1 MKPVIAIVGCGRVGT
16 ALAKF
21 LSEAGYKISG
31 LASKSI
37 SSAKR
42 LADLTGT
49 GRFTKIPW
57 EITKEADIVF
67 LTTPDSEISDTC
79 SNIAFNYGFKRDS
92 VVLHCSGALPSTILS
107 SAKSCGAFIGSMH
120 PMQSFALN
128 EGNGSPFH
136 GIIFAVEGDAQ
147 ALHIAAKIAVD
158 LGADCIPI
166 NTEDKTLYHAAAVV
180 ASNYLVTL
188 LSLAFRL
195 IEHAGISSSDTWKV
209 LNPLIEGTL
218 SNIEKAGITEALTGP
233 IARGDVETVKRHIE
247 AIGEK
252 SPELLD
258 LYNTLGFHTIGI
270 AEAKGTLSKKSADIL
285 KKIINSSAT
294 KAQRHK
300 EGI

>member
-1 MKPVIAIVGCGRVGT
+1 MKPVIAIAGCGRVGT

-21 LSEAGYKISG
+21 LSEAGYQISG
-31 LASKSI
+31 LASKSF

-49 GRFTKIPW
+49 GRYTKIPW
-57 EITKEADIVF
+57 EITKKADIVF

-79 SNIAFNYGFKRDS
+79 SNIAFNDGFKKDS

-128 EGNGSPFH
+128 EGGSPFH

-188 LSLAFRL
+188 LSFAFRL
-195 IEHAGISSSDTWKV
+195 IEHAGISGSDAWKV
-209 LNPLIEGTL
+209 LKPLIKGTL

-233 IARGDVETVKRHIE
+233 VARGDIETVKRHIE

-252 SPELLD
+252 LPELLD

-270 AEAKGTLSKKSADIL
+270 AQSKGTLSEKSADIL
-285 KKIINSSAT
+285 KKIT
-294 KAQRHK
+294 KNN
-300 EGI
+300 

>member
-21 LSEAGYKISG
+21 LSEAGYGISG
-31 LASKSI
+31 LASKSF
-37 SSAKR
+37 SSVKR

-49 GRFTKIPW
+49 GRFTTIPW
-57 EITKEADIVF
+57 EITKKADIVF

-79 SNIAFNYGFKRDS
+79 SNIAFNEGFKRDS

-128 EGNGSPFH
+128 EGNESPFH

-147 ALHIAAKIAVD
+147 ALHIAVKIAVD
-158 LGADCIPI
+158 LGADCISI

-195 IEHAGISSSDTWKV
+195 IEHAGISGSDTWKV
-209 LNPLIEGTL
+209 LKPLIEGTL
-218 SNIEKAGITEALTGP
+218 SNIEKAGIPAALTGP
-233 IARGDVETVKRHIE
+233 VARGDIETVERHIK

-258 LYNTLGFHTIGI
+258 LYNTLGFYTIDI
-270 AEAKGTLSKKSADIL
+270 AESKGTLSKKSADIL
-285 KKIINSSAT
+285 KKISNSSAT
-294 KAQRHK
+294 KARRHE
-300 EGI
+300 EGV

>member
-1 MKPVIAIVGCGRVGT
+1 MKPMIAIVGCGRLGA

-21 LSEAGYKISG
+21 LSEAGYRLSG
-31 LASKSI
+31 LASKSL

-42 LADLTGT
+42 LANLTGT

-67 LTTPDSEISDTC
+67 LTTPDDTISDTC
-79 SNIAFNYGFKRDS
+79 SSIASKDGFKRDS

-128 EGNGSPFH
+128 EGNKSPFH
-136 GIIFAVEGDAQ
+136 GIIFAVEGDIQ
-147 ALHIAAKIAVD
+147 ALDTAAKIAVD
-158 LGADCIPI
+158 FGADCIPI
-166 NTEDKTLYHAAAVV
+166 KTEDKTLYHAAAVV

-188 LSLAFRL
+188 LSLAYRL
-195 IEHAGISSSDTWKV
+195 IEHAGISGSDTWKV
-209 LNPLIEGTL
+209 LKPLIEGTL
-218 SNIEKAGITEALTGP
+218 SNIEKAGIPAALTGP
-233 IARGDVETVKRHIE
+233 IARGDIETVKRHIE
-247 AIGEK
+247 AIGKK

-270 AEAKGTLSKKSADIL
+270 AESKGSLSEKSADIL
-285 KKIINSSAT
+285 KKITN
-294 KAQRHK
+294 KVKWH
-300 EGI
+300 

>member
-1 MKPVIAIVGCGRVGT
+1 MKPVIAIVGCGKVGT

-21 LSEAGYKISG
+21 LSEAGYGISG
-31 LASKSI
+31 LASKSF

-42 LADLTGT
+42 LADLTGA
-49 GRFTKIPW
+49 GRFTTIPW
-57 EITKEADIVF
+57 EITKKADIVF

-79 SNIAFNYGFKRDS
+79 SNIAFNEGFKRDS

-128 EGNGSPFH
+128 EGDESPFH

-147 ALHIAAKIAVD
+147 ALHIAIKIAVD
-158 LGADCIPI
+158 LGADCISI
-166 NTEDKTLYHAAAVV
+166 SMEDKTLYHAAAVV

-195 IEHAGISSSDTWKV
+195 IEHAGISGSDTWKV
-209 LNPLIEGTL
+209 LKPLIKGTL
-218 SNIEKAGITEALTGP
+218 LNIEKAGIPAALTGP
-233 IARGDVETVKRHIE
+233 VARGDIKTVERHIK
-247 AIGEK
+247 AIREK

-270 AEAKGTLSKKSADIL
+270 AESKGTLSKKSADIL
-285 KKIINSSAT
+285 KKISNSSAT
-294 KAQRHK
+294 KAQRHE

>member
-1 MKPVIAIVGCGRVGT
+1 MNSVIAIVGCGRVGT

-31 LASKSI
+31 LASKSF

-67 LTTPDSEISDTC
+67 LTTPDSAISDTC
-79 SNIAFNYGFKRDS
+79 SDIAFNDGFKRNS
-92 VVLHCSGALPSTILS
+92 LVLHCSGALPSTILS

-136 GIIFAVEGDAQ
+136 GIIFSVEGDVQ
-147 ALHIAAKIAVD
+147 ALHIAEKIAVD

-195 IEHAGISSSDTWKV
+195 FEHSSISGRDTWKV
-209 LNPLIEGTL
+209 LKPLIEGTL
-218 SNIEKAGITEALTGP
+218 SNIEKAGIPAALTGP
-233 IARGDVETVKRHIE
+233 IARGDIETVERHIE
-247 AIGEK
+247 AIGKK

-258 LYNTLGFHTIGI
+258 LYNALGFHTISI
-270 AEAKGTLSKKSADIL
+270 AQLKGSLSKKSADIL
-285 KKIINSSAT
+285 KKIT
-294 KAQRHK
+294 K
-300 EGI
+300 G

>member
-21 LSEAGYKISG
+21 LSEAGYRLSG
-31 LASKSI
+31 LASKSL

-42 LADLTGT
+42 VADLTET
-49 GRFTKIPW
+49 GRFTEMPW

-67 LTTPDSEISDTC
+67 LTTPDSKISDTC
-79 SNIAFNYGFKRDS
+79 SSVAFNDGFKKDS
-92 VVLHCSGALPSTILS
+92 VVLHCSGVLPSTILS
-107 SAKSCGAFIGSMH
+107 SAKSCSTFIGSMH

-128 EGNGSPFH
+128 EVNGSPFN

-147 ALHIAAKIAVD
+147 ALHRAANIAVD
-158 LGADCIPI
+158 LGANCIPI
-166 NTEDKTLYHAAAVV
+166 NTEDKTLYHAAAVI

-195 IEHAGISSSDTWKV
+195 IEHAGISGSDTWKV
-209 LNPLIEGTL
+209 LKPLIEGTL

-233 IARGDVETVKRHIE
+233 VARGDIETVKRHIE

-258 LYNTLGFHTIGI
+258 LYNTLGFYTISI
-270 AEAKGTLSKKSADIL
+270 AEAKGTLSEKYANIL
-285 KKIINSSAT
+285 KKIT
-294 KAQRHK
+294 K
-300 EGI
+300 G